1 MDNAKGY
8 KAFKP
13 GMICRDK
20 QYAENTDYEEV
31 GGKICEKGMMHYC
44 VNPFDVLNFY
54 DLVDESGKFS
64 DFAEVKALDQPIS
77 GSDGKFATKKLHIGA
92 KLSFAGFIKACI
104 DYTKEQTIVNMPK
117 SDVATGDYAKIGS
130 SGDYAQIGSSGDYA
144 KIGSS
149 GDYAKIGS
157 SGDSA
162 KIGSSGDYAKI
173 GSSGDS
179 AKIGSSGDSAQIGSS
194 GDYAK
199 IGSSGGYAKIG
210 SSGDSA
216 KIGSS
221 GYSAQIGS
229 SGDYAKIGSSGD
241 YAQIGSSGGYAKI
254 GSSGDSAKIGS
265 SGDSAKIGSSGYSA
279 KIGSSGG
286 SAKIGSSG
294 GSAQIDST
302 GVDSVI
308 CCAGHGCTVKA
319 KIGSW
324 ITLAEWEYS
333 EEKGRSVPRFVKTE
347 YVDGEKI
354 KPDTWYQLKNGEF
367 VEVNR

>member
-8 KAFKP
+8 KAFNP
-13 GMICRDK
+13 GMICKDK

-64 DFAEVKALDQPIS
+64 DFAEVNALDQPIS
-77 GSDGKFATKKLHIGA
+77 GSDGKFSTKKLHIGA

-117 SDVATGDYAKIGS
+117 SDVTTGDS
-130 SGDYAQIGSSGDYA
+130 AQIGSSGHYDQ
-144 KIGSS
+144 
-149 GDYAKIGS
+149 
-157 SGDSA
+157 
-162 KIGSSGDYAKI
+162 
-173 GSSGDS
+173 
-179 AKIGSSGDSAQIGSS
+179 IGSSGDSAQIGSS
-194 GDYAK
+194 GHYAK
-199 IGSSGGYAKIG
+199 IGSSGHCDQIG

-216 KIGSS
+216 QIGSS
-221 GYSAQIGS
+221 GHCAQIGSSGHSAQIGS
-229 SGDYAKIGSSGD
+229 SGDCAKIGSSGD
-241 YAQIGSSGGYAKI
+241 C
-254 GSSGDSAKIGS
+254 
-265 SGDSAKIGSSGYSA
+265 
-279 KIGSSGG
+279 
-286 SAKIGSSG
+286 
-294 GSAQIDST
+294 AQIDST

-333 EEKGRSVPRFVKTE
+333 EEKGRSVPRCVKTE

-354 KPDTWYQLKNGEF
+354 KADTWYRLKNGEF

>member
-117 SDVATGDYAKIGS
+117 SDVATGDSAQIGSSGYSAQIGSSGNSAKIGS
-130 SGDYAQIGSSGDYA
+130 SGYSAKIGSSGYYA

-157 SGDSA
+157 SGNC
-162 KIGSSGDYAKI
+162 
-173 GSSGDS
+173 
-179 AKIGSSGDSAQIGSS
+179 AQIGSS
-194 GDYAK
+194 GY
-199 IGSSGGYAKIG
+199 
-210 SSGDSA
+210 
-216 KIGSS
+216 
-221 GYSAQIGS
+221 
-229 SGDYAKIGSSGD
+229 
-241 YAQIGSSGGYAKI
+241 
-254 GSSGDSAKIGS
+254 SAKIGS
-265 SGDSAKIGSSGYSA
+265 SGDSAKIGSSGNCA
-279 KIGSSGG
+279 QIGSSGYC
-286 SAKIGSSG
+286 AQIGSSG
-294 GSAQIDST
+294 DSAQINST

-333 EEKGRSVPRFVKTE
+333 EEKGRSVPRCVKTE

-354 KPDTWYQLKNGEF
+354 KADTRYRLKNGEF
-367 VEVNR
+367 VEVDG

>member
-13 GMICRDK
+13 GMICKDK

-77 GSDGKFATKKLHIGA
+77 GSDGKFATKKLHIGT
-92 KLSFAGFIKACI
+92 KLSFAGFINACI

-117 SDVATGDYAKIGS
+117 SDVTTGHSAQIGSSGKYAKIGS
-130 SGDYAQIGSSGDYA
+130 SGHYAQIGSSGDYA

-149 GDYAKIGS
+149 GDSAQIGS

-162 KIGSSGDYAKI
+162 QIGSSGKY
-173 GSSGDS
+173 

-199 IGSSGGYAKIG
+199 IGSSG
-210 SSGDSA
+210 
-216 KIGSS
+216 
-221 GYSAQIGS
+221 
-229 SGDYAKIGSSGD
+229 DYAK
-241 YAQIGSSGGYAKI
+241 
-254 GSSGDSAKIGS
+254 
-265 SGDSAKIGSSGYSA
+265 
-279 KIGSSGG
+279 
-286 SAKIGSSG
+286 
-294 GSAQIDST
+294 IDST

-333 EEKGRSVPRFVKTE
+333 EEKGRSVPRCVKTE

-354 KPDTWYQLKNGEF
+354 KADTWYQLKNGEF

>member
-13 GMICRDK
+13 GMICKDK

-92 KLSFAGFIKACI
+92 KLSFAGFINACI

-117 SDVATGDYAKIGS
+117 SDVTTGNPAQIDSSGNPAQIDSSGYSAQIGSSGNSAKIGSLGDYAKIGS
-130 SGDYAQIGSSGDYA
+130 SGDYAQIGSSGYSA
-144 KIGSS
+144 QIGSS
-149 GDYAKIGS
+149 GN
-157 SGDSA
+157 SA
-162 KIGSSGDYAKI
+162 KIGSSGY
-173 GSSGDS
+173 
-179 AKIGSSGDSAQIGSS
+179 
-194 GDYAK
+194 Y
-199 IGSSGGYAKIG
+199 
-210 SSGDSA
+210 A

-229 SGDYAKIGSSGD
+229 SGN
-241 YAQIGSSGGYAKI
+241 YAQIGSSGN
-254 GSSGDSAKIGS
+254 
-265 SGDSAKIGSSGYSA
+265 
-279 KIGSSGG
+279 
-286 SAKIGSSG
+286 
-294 GSAQIDST
+294 SAQINST

-333 EEKGRSVPRFVKTE
+333 EEKGRSVPRCVKTE

-354 KPDTWYQLKNGEF
+354 KADTRYRLKNGEF
-367 VEVNR
+367 VEVDG

>member
-13 GMICRDK
+13 GMICREK

-117 SDVATGDYAKIGS
+117 SDVATGDSAQIGSSGDSAKIGS
-130 SGDYAQIGSSGDYA
+130 SGDYAQIGSSGDY
-144 KIGSS
+144 
-149 GDYAKIGS
+149 
-157 SGDSA
+157 
-162 KIGSSGDYAKI
+162 
-173 GSSGDS
+173 
-179 AKIGSSGDSAQIGSS
+179 
-194 GDYAK
+194 
-199 IGSSGGYAKIG
+199 
-210 SSGDSA
+210 A

-241 YAQIGSSGGYAKI
+241 
-254 GSSGDSAKIGS
+254 SAK
-265 SGDSAKIGSSGYSA
+265 
-279 KIGSSGG
+279 
-286 SAKIGSSG
+286 
-294 GSAQIDST
+294 IDST

>member
-8 KAFKP
+8 KAFNP
-13 GMICRDK
+13 GMICNDK

-64 DFAEVKALDQPIS
+64 DFAEVNALDQPIS

-117 SDVATGDYAKIGS
+117 SDVTT
-130 SGDYAQIGSSGDYA
+130 GDYAQIGSSGH
-144 KIGSS
+144 
-149 GDYAKIGS
+149 
-157 SGDSA
+157 
-162 KIGSSGDYAKI
+162 
-173 GSSGDS
+173 
-179 AKIGSSGDSAQIGSS
+179 SAQ
-194 GDYAK
+194 
-199 IGSSGGYAKIG
+199 
-210 SSGDSA
+210 
-216 KIGSS
+216 
-221 GYSAQIGS
+221 
-229 SGDYAKIGSSGD
+229 
-241 YAQIGSSGGYAKI
+241 I

-265 SGDSAKIGSSGYSA
+265 SGDSAK
-279 KIGSSGG
+279 
-286 SAKIGSSG
+286 
-294 GSAQIDST
+294 IDST

-333 EEKGRSVPRFVKTE
+333 EEKGRSVPRCVKTE

-354 KPDTWYQLKNGEF
+354 KADTRYRLENGKF

>member
-8 KAFKP
+8 KAFNP
-13 GMICRDK
+13 GMICKDK

-31 GGKICEKGMMHYC
+31 GGNICEKGMMHYC

-117 SDVATGDYAKIGS
+117 SDVTTGDS
-130 SGDYAQIGSSGDYA
+130 AQIGSSGDSA
-144 KIGSS
+144 QIGSS
-149 GDYAKIGS
+149 GKYAQ
-157 SGDSA
+157 
-162 KIGSSGDYAKI
+162 
-173 GSSGDS
+173 
-179 AKIGSSGDSAQIGSS
+179 IGSSGDSAQIGSS
-194 GDYAK
+194 GD
-199 IGSSGGYAKIG
+199 
-210 SSGDSA
+210 
-216 KIGSS
+216 
-221 GYSAQIGS
+221 
-229 SGDYAKIGSSGD
+229 
-241 YAQIGSSGGYAKI
+241 
-254 GSSGDSAKIGS
+254 
-265 SGDSAKIGSSGYSA
+265 
-279 KIGSSGG
+279 
-286 SAKIGSSG
+286 
-294 GSAQIDST
+294 SAQIDST

-333 EEKGRSVPRFVKTE
+333 EEKCRSVPRCVKTE

-354 KPDTWYQLKNGEF
+354 KADTWYRMKNGEF

>member
-13 GMICRDK
+13 GMICREK

-117 SDVATGDYAKIGS
+117 SDVATGDSAKIGSSGDYAKIGS

-149 GDYAKIGS
+149 GY
-157 SGDSA
+157 SA
-162 KIGSSGDYAKI
+162 QIGSSGDYAKI

-179 AKIGSSGDSAQIGSS
+179 AKIGSSGDS
-194 GDYAK
+194 
-199 IGSSGGYAKIG
+199 AKIG

-241 YAQIGSSGGYAKI
+241 YAKIGSSGGY
-254 GSSGDSAKIGS
+254 AKIGS

-279 KIGSSGG
+279 KIGSSGYSAQIG
-286 SAKIGSSG
+286 SSGDYAKIGSSG
-294 GSAQIDST
+294 DSAKIDST

>member
-8 KAFKP
+8 KAFNP
-13 GMICRDK
+13 GMICNDK

-64 DFAEVKALDQPIS
+64 DFAEVNALDQPIS

-117 SDVATGDYAKIGS
+117 SDVTTGNS
-130 SGDYAQIGSSGDYA
+130 AQ
-144 KIGSS
+144 
-149 GDYAKIGS
+149 
-157 SGDSA
+157 
-162 KIGSSGDYAKI
+162 
-173 GSSGDS
+173 
-179 AKIGSSGDSAQIGSS
+179 IGSSGDSAQIGSS
-194 GDYAK
+194 GDCAK
-199 IGSSGGYAKIG
+199 
-210 SSGDSA
+210 
-216 KIGSS
+216 
-221 GYSAQIGS
+221 
-229 SGDYAKIGSSGD
+229 
-241 YAQIGSSGGYAKI
+241 
-254 GSSGDSAKIGS
+254 
-265 SGDSAKIGSSGYSA
+265 
-279 KIGSSGG
+279 
-286 SAKIGSSG
+286 
-294 GSAQIDST
+294 IDST

-333 EEKGRSVPRFVKTE
+333 EEKGRSVPRCVKTE

-354 KPDTWYQLKNGEF
+354 KADTWYRLKNGEF

>member
-8 KAFKP
+8 KAFNP
-13 GMICRDK
+13 GMICNDK

-117 SDVATGDYAKIGS
+117 SDVTTGDS
-130 SGDYAQIGSSGDYA
+130 AQIGSSGDSA

-149 GDYAKIGS
+149 GYSVQIGSSGYSAKIGS

-162 KIGSSGDYAKI
+162 KIGSSGD
-173 GSSGDS
+173 
-179 AKIGSSGDSAQIGSS
+179 
-194 GDYAK
+194 
-199 IGSSGGYAKIG
+199 
-210 SSGDSA
+210 
-216 KIGSS
+216 
-221 GYSAQIGS
+221 
-229 SGDYAKIGSSGD
+229 
-241 YAQIGSSGGYAKI
+241 
-254 GSSGDSAKIGS
+254 
-265 SGDSAKIGSSGYSA
+265 
-279 KIGSSGG
+279 
-286 SAKIGSSG
+286 
-294 GSAQIDST
+294 SAQIDST

-333 EEKGRSVPRFVKTE
+333 EEKGRSVPRCVKTE

-367 VEVNR
+367 VEVE

>member
-13 GMICRDK
+13 GMICKDK

-64 DFAEVKALDQPIS
+64 DFAEVKPIS
-77 GSDGKFATKKLHIGA
+77 GSDGKFAAKKLHIGA

-117 SDVATGDYAKIGS
+117 SDVATGDSAQIGSSGNSARIGS
-130 SGDYAQIGSSGDYA
+130 SGDYAR
-144 KIGSS
+144 
-149 GDYAKIGS
+149 IGS

-162 KIGSSGDYAKI
+162 R
-173 GSSGDS
+173 
-179 AKIGSSGDSAQIGSS
+179 
-194 GDYAK
+194 
-199 IGSSGGYAKIG
+199 
-210 SSGDSA
+210 
-216 KIGSS
+216 IGSS

-229 SGDYAKIGSSGD
+229 SGD
-241 YAQIGSSGGYAKI
+241 
-254 GSSGDSAKIGS
+254 SAR
-265 SGDSAKIGSSGYSA
+265 
-279 KIGSSGG
+279 
-286 SAKIGSSG
+286 
-294 GSAQIDST
+294 IDST

-333 EEKGRSVPRFVKTE
+333 EEKGRSVPRCVKTE

-354 KPDTWYQLKNGEF
+354 KADTWYRLENGEF

>member
-8 KAFKP
+8 KAFNP
-13 GMICRDK
+13 GMICKDK

-31 GGKICEKGMMHYC
+31 GEKICGKGMMHYC

-117 SDVATGDYAKIGS
+117 SDVTTGNSAKIGS
-130 SGDYAQIGSSGDYA
+130 SGNYAQIGSSGN
-144 KIGSS
+144 
-149 GDYAKIGS
+149 
-157 SGDSA
+157 
-162 KIGSSGDYAKI
+162 
-173 GSSGDS
+173 
-179 AKIGSSGDSAQIGSS
+179 SAQIGSS
-194 GDYAK
+194 GN
-199 IGSSGGYAKIG
+199 
-210 SSGDSA
+210 
-216 KIGSS
+216 
-221 GYSAQIGS
+221 SAQ
-229 SGDYAKIGSSGD
+229 
-241 YAQIGSSGGYAKI
+241 
-254 GSSGDSAKIGS
+254 
-265 SGDSAKIGSSGYSA
+265 
-279 KIGSSGG
+279 IGSSGG
-286 SAKIGSSG
+286 SAK
-294 GSAQIDST
+294 IDST

-333 EEKGRSVPRFVKTE
+333 EEKGRFVPRCVKTE

-354 KPDTWYQLKNGEF
+354 KADTWYRLKNGEF
-367 VEVNR
+367 VEVR